1 VSLIIYGTVKV
12 QRQSLEE
19 QRVLHQKKIS
29 YNPQHFTVIA
39 QNTKQHCG
47 FGSALPPD
55 ELHITPGE

>member
-1 VSLIIYGTVKV
+1 VKV